1 VAACVKRISRLR
13 QESHDLSEEIKTIK
27 LPEPSGSLAGDP
39 VGRMRRKIIKAEK
52 AHIDPLACELLNQ
65 LEEEKTPAQL
75 ARETQRP
82 LGELLEIIVPARRDL
97 KERVERAA
105 GGVQW

>member
-1 VAACVKRISRLR
+1 
-13 QESHDLSEEIKTIK
+13 
-27 LPEPSGSLAGDP
+27 
-39 VGRMRRKIIKAEK
+39 
-52 AHIDPLACELLNQ
+52 